1 MNIRASVSV
10 IRIISLLVWLMFGA
24 MSANNLQNTLFKK
37 IPTNVTSSRV
47 CRTAV
52 TTTAASSKLSC
63 LKRCTSKCMAVTFKQ
78 DSGECSLCNILG
90 LVFSPTFGDLQA
102 YEKEY
107 RKEFIASD
115 FTASWQYAH
124 SHCNQYFDGLA
135 IVLDQQDND
144 RLQEAITVG
153 SNPSPQHWIGGSKV
167 NSTWYWNTNEGDLV
181 DFIWFNW
188 GHGQPDAETCI
199 RLTECDIRCKL
210 IEFDE
215 MCKLT

>member
-1 MNIRASVSV
+1 MYIHTKFNFNKT
-10 IRIISLLVWLMFGA
+10 LL
-24 MSANNLQNTLFKK
+24 Q
-37 IPTNVTSSRV
+37 
-47 CRTAV
+47 
-52 TTTAASSKLSC
+52 
-63 LKRCTSKCMAVTFKQ
+63 
-78 DSGECSLCNILG
+78 
-90 LVFSPTFGDLQA
+90 
-102 YEKEY
+102 EY

-199 RLTECDIRCKL
+199 RVWISFKWYTSSCNTLNYFVCQRY
-210 IEFDE
+210 
-215 MCKLT
+215 MY